1 MTNHPNRSKTKSPA
15 SNPTPAEIMA
25 AREQAGLNMSQAAAL
40 IYCSRGT
47 WLRWE
52 AGERRMHAAM
62 FELFMIKS
70 WQVKDGK

>member
-1 MTNHPNRSKTKSPA
+1 MVDKFKHGGARKGVG
-15 SNPTPAEIMA
+15 SNPTPEQIIA

-52 AGERRMHAAM
+52 SGERRMHPAM
-62 FELFMIKS
+62 YELFMIKS
-70 WQVKDGK
+70 GAIK